1 MALFFDEPEINE
13 TAYLLDE
20 YLNTVSEQCN
30 YYLIES
36 KSNIKIKL
44 KKEDFSNPEKLQEAL
59 KQIEADE
66 TISALKKQKAVMFII
81 KGLGAVLTTGAV
93 VGLFTFSVIALLGG
107 VLISAIGLLAS
118 LVFIIADT
126 FTKSDVEISINNIKK
141 VGKDLDRSI
150 AKLERKISKEKDDDK
165 KAAFKEQLK
174 ELYKAKNKL
183 NEEEKRIKYELYK
196 K

>member
-1 MALFFDEPEINE
+1 MALFFDQPEINE

-81 KGLGAVLTTGAV
+81 KGISTSLAVGAV
-93 VGLFTFSVIALLGG
+93 VGLFTMSVIALLGG
-107 VLISAIGLLAS
+107 ILVSAIG
-118 LVFIIADT
+118 IAP
-126 FTKSDVEISINNIKK
+126 
-141 VGKDLDRSI
+141 
-150 AKLERKISKEKDDDK
+150 
-165 KAAFKEQLK
+165 
-174 ELYKAKNKL
+174 
-183 NEEEKRIKYELYK
+183 
-196 K
+196 

>member
-1 MALFFDEPEINE
+1 MALFFDQPEINE

-81 KGLGAVLTTGAV
+81 KGISTSLAVGAV
-93 VGLFTFSVIALLGG
+93 VGLFTMSVIALLGG
-107 VLISAIGLLAS
+107 ILVSAIGLLVS

-126 FTKSDVEISINNIKK
+126 FSKSEVEKSLDNVKK
-141 VGKDLDRSI
+141 VGKDIDKSI
-150 AKLERKISKEKDDDK
+150 SKLERKMSKEKNNDN
-165 KAAFKEQLK
+165 KAILKEQLK
-174 ELYKAKNKL
+174 ELYKAKAKL
-183 NEEEKRIKYELYK
+183 NEEEKRIKYELHK
-196 K
+196 

>member
-1 MALFFDEPEINE
+1 MSLFFDEPEINE
-13 TAYLLDE
+13 SVYLLDD
-20 YLNTVSEQCN
+20 YLDTISEECN
-30 YYLIES
+30 YLLES
-36 KSNIKIKL
+36 KSDYNL
-44 KKEDFSNPEKLQEAL
+44 KKEDFSNPEKIQEVL
-59 KQIEADE
+59 KKLESDE
-66 TISALKKQKAVMFII
+66 NISALKKQKVVMFII

>member
-1 MALFFDEPEINE
+1 MALFFDGPEINE

-81 KGLGAVLTTGAV
+81 KGITTSLAVGAV
-93 VGLFTFSVIALLGG
+93 VGLFTMSVIALLGG
-107 VLISAIGLLAS
+107 ILVSAIGLLVS
-118 LVFIIADT
+118 LVFIIADN
-126 FTKSDVEISINNIKK
+126 FSKSEVEKSLDNVKK
-141 VGKDLDRSI
+141 VGKDIDKSI
-150 AKLERKISKEKDDDK
+150 SKLERKISKEKNNDN
-165 KAAFKEQLK
+165 KAILKEQLK
-174 ELYKAKNKL
+174 ELYKAKAKL
-183 NEEEKRIKYELYK
+183 NEEEKRIKYELHK
-196 K
+196 

>member
-1 MALFFDEPEINE
+1 MSLFFDEPEINE
-13 TAYLLDE
+13 SVYLLDD
-20 YLNTVSEQCN
+20 YLDTISEECN
-30 YYLIES
+30 YLLES
-36 KSNIKIKL
+36 KSDYNL
-44 KKEDFSNPEKLQEAL
+44 KKEDFSNPEKIQEVL
-59 KQIEADE
+59 KKLEADE
-66 TISALKKQKAVMFII
+66 NISALKKQKVVMVII

-107 VLISAIGLLAS
+107 VLILAIGLLAS

-141 VGKDLDRSI
+141 VGKDLDKSI